1 MHAIGEIRRMSERGE
16 EMERKGKCGKGEKL
30 KQKLR
35 KG

>member
-1 MHAIGEIRRMSERGE
+1 MSEKGE
-16 EMERKGKCGKGEKL
+16 EMERKGKSAKGEKLNQKL

>member
-1 MHAIGEIRRMSERGE
+1 MSERGE